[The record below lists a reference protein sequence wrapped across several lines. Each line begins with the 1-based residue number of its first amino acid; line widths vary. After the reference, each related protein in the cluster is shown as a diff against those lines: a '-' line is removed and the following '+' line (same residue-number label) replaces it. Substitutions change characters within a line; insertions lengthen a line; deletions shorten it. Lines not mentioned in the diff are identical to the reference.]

1 MKKENHNEEIRAT
14 RVGGFGGSDAAMVL
28 SIAKA
33 IEAGEKLTTTQRHRL
48 NQLKGLEEVPQFSN
62 ADTEAGHRFEDK
74 VAREIEIL
82 LPWTREQVIYDEK
95 GDLYE
100 NFRVFAHADFYFQ
113 SSGTVKECKWTR
125 TLNLDG
131 LRERYQPQLQWYY
144 MLGAEAVNLAYC
156 IVNAE
161 SGEEERGC
169 VEVPRDD
176 ATIDDLR
183 AALLLIDSRFGEL
196 DTSITEYDDTEIP
209 DNIRQEILIMRE
221 LSQKI
226 KGLEEARD
234 QHRDSVTEWM
244 ESKKAT
250 NASGWWGSV
259 TYTAASE
266 RKDFDKKAFGKDH
279 PDLLAAYSQK
289 TTKKAAYITAKFTE

>member
-1 MKKENHNEEIRAT
+1 MKKENHDQEIRST

-33 IEAGEKLTTTQRHRL
+33 IENGEKLTTTQRHRL
-48 NQLKGLEEVPQFSN
+48 NQLKGLEQVPQFCN
-62 ADTEAGHRFEDK
+62 ADTEAGHRFEDE
-74 VAREIEIL
+74 VAETLRD
-82 LPWTREQVIYDEK
+82 WTREQIMYDKK

-100 NFRVFAHADFYFQ
+100 SFRVFAHADFYL
-113 SSGTVKECKWTR
+113 SKTASVKECKWTR
-125 TLNLDG
+125 SLNLDG
-131 LRERYQPQLQWYY
+131 LRERYAAQLQWYY
-144 MLGAEAVNLAYC
+144 MLGANSVSLAYC

-161 SGEEERGC
+161 SGEDERGC
-169 VEVPRDD
+169 VDVPRDD
-176 ATIDDLR
+176 EMIEDLR
-183 AALLLIDSRFGEL
+183 AALRLIDTRFGDLDTEITEL
-196 DTSITEYDDTEIP
+196 DDEEIP

-221 LSQKI
+221 LTAKI

-234 QHRDSVTEWM
+234 QHRASVQEWM

-250 NASGWWGSV
+250 KAAGWWGSV

-266 RKDFDKKAFGKDH
+266 RKDFDKKSFGKDH

-289 TTKKAAYITAKFTE
+289 VTKKAAYITAKFTE

>member
-1 MKKENHNEEIRAT
+1 MKEINHDQEIRAT
-14 RVGGFGGSDAAMVL
+14 RRGGFGGSDAAMVL

-48 NQLKGLEEVPQFSN
+48 NQLKGIEQVPQFSN
-62 ADTEAGHRFEDK
+62 ADTEAGHRFEDE
-74 VAREIEIL
+74 VAATLNESWSRES
-82 LPWTREQVIYDEK
+82 VIYDER
-95 GDLYE
+95 GDIYE
-100 NFRVFAHADFYFQ
+100 NFRVFAHADFYWPIA
-113 SSGTVKECKWTR
+113 GGVKECKWTR

-144 MLGAEAVNLAYC
+144 MLGAESVSLCYC

-169 VEVPRDD
+169 VDVLRDD
-176 ATIDDLR
+176 NMIDDLR
-183 AALLLIDSRFGEL
+183 AALRLIDSRFGDL
-196 DTSITEYDDTEIP
+196 DTEITEFEDTDIP

-234 QHRDSVTEWM
+234 QHRASVQEWM

-250 NASGWWGSV
+250 KAAGWWGSV

-266 RKDFDKKAFGKDH
+266 RKDFDKKSFGKDH
-279 PDLLAAYSQK
+279 PDLLAAYSNK
-289 TTKKAAYITAKFTE
+289 VTKKAAYITAKFTE

>member
-1 MKKENHNEEIRAT
+1 MKENHDQEIRAT

-28 SIAKA
+28 AIAKA
-33 IEAGEKLTTTQRHRL
+33 IESGEKLTTTQRHRL
-48 NQLKGLEEVPQFSN
+48 NQLKGLEAVPQFSN
-62 ADTEAGHRFEDK
+62 DDTEAGHRFEDEVAAALPEEWLREK
-74 VAREIEIL
+74 VM
-82 LPWTREQVIYDEK
+82 YDHK

-100 NFRVFAHADFYFQ
+100 NFRVFAHADFILP
-113 SSGTVKECKWTR
+113 STGSVKECKWTR

-131 LRERYQPQLQWYY
+131 LRERYAAQLQWYY
-144 MLGAEAVNLAYC
+144 MLGANAVSLVYC

-169 VEVPRDD
+169 VDVPRDD
-176 ATIDDLR
+176 AMIYDLR
-183 AALLLIDSRFGEL
+183 ASLRLIDLRFGEL
-196 DTSITEYDDTEIP
+196 DTTITELDDTDIP

-226 KGLEEARD
+226 KGFEEARD
-234 QHRDSVTEWM
+234 QHRASVMEWM

-250 NASGWWGSV
+250 KAAGWWGSV

-289 TTKKAAYITAKFTE
+289 VTKNAAYITAKFTE

>member
-1 MKKENHNEEIRAT
+1 MKNYNHNEEIRAT

-28 SIAKA
+28 AIAKA

-48 NQLKGLEEVPQFSN
+48 NQLKGIEEVPQFSN
-62 ADTEAGHRFEDK
+62 ADTEAGHRFEEEVKATMPGND
-74 VAREIEIL
+74 
-82 LPWTREQVIYDEK
+82 WTREQVIYDEK
-95 GDLYE
+95 GDLYA
-100 NFRVFAHADFYFQ
+100 NFKAFAHADFYIAKTN
-113 SSGTVKECKWTR
+113 SVKECKWTR

-131 LRERYQPQLQWYY
+131 LRERYAAQLQWYY
-144 MLGAEAVNLAYC
+144 MLGAHAVSLAYC
-156 IVNAE
+156 IINAE

-169 VEVPRDD
+169 VDVPRDD
-176 ATIDDLR
+176 AMIDDLR
-183 AALLLIDSRFGEL
+183 AALRLIDSRFGSL
-196 DTSITEYDDTEIP
+196 DTTITELNDEDIP

-221 LSQKI
+221 LTSKI

-234 QHRDSVTEWM
+234 QHRASVQEWM

-250 NASGWWGSV
+250 KVAGWWGNV
-259 TYTAASE
+259 TYTAAIE

-289 TTKKAAYITAKFTE
+289 VTKKAAYITAKFTE

>member
-1 MKKENHNEEIRAT
+1 MENYNHDEEIRAT

-33 IEAGEKLTTTQRHRL
+33 IEAGERITTTQRHRL
-48 NQLKGLEEVPQFSN
+48 NQLKGLEDVQQFSN
-62 ADTEAGHRFEDK
+62 SDTESGHRFEDE
-74 VAREIEIL
+74 VAGTL
-82 LPWTREQVIYDEK
+82 HDWTREQVIYDEK

-100 NFRVFAHADFYFQ
+100 NFKVFAHADFYLTNTA
-113 SSGTVKECKWTR
+113 SVKECKWTR

-131 LRERYQPQLQWYY
+131 LRERYAAQLQWYY
-144 MLGAEAVNLAYC
+144 MLGAHAVSLAYC

-169 VEVPRDD
+169 VDVPRDD
-176 ATIDDLR
+176 AMIDDLR
-183 AALLLIDSRFGEL
+183 AALRLIDSRFGDL
-196 DTSITEYDDTEIP
+196 DTVITEFDDTEIP

-221 LSQKI
+221 LSAKI

-234 QHRDSVTEWM
+234 QHRESVMEWM

-250 NASGWWGSV
+250 KAAGWWGSV

-266 RKDFDKKAFGKDH
+266 RKDFDKKSFGKDH
-279 PDLLAAYSQK
+279 PDLLAAYSNK
-289 TTKKAAYITAKFTE
+289 TTKKEAYITAKFTK

>member
-1 MKKENHNEEIRAT
+1 MENYNHNEEIIAT
-14 RVGGFGGSDAAMVL
+14 RVCGFGGSDAAMVL
-28 SIAKA
+28 SIAKS
-33 IEAGEKLTTTQRHRL
+33 IESGEKLTTTQRHRL
-48 NQLKGLEEVPQFSN
+48 NQLKGLEAVPQFSN
-62 ADTEAGHRFEDK
+62 ADTEAGHRFEDEVK
-74 VAREIEIL
+74 ASM
-82 LPWTREQVIYDEK
+82 PGNDWTREQVIYDEK
-95 GDLYE
+95 GDIYE
-100 NFRVFAHADFYFQ
+100 NFKVFAHADFYLTKTN
-113 SSGTVKECKWTR
+113 SVKECKWTR

-144 MLGAEAVNLAYC
+144 MLGAHAVSLAYC

-161 SGEEERGC
+161 SVEEERGC
-169 VEVPRDD
+169 VDVPRDD
-176 ATIDDLR
+176 EMIDNLR
-183 AALLLIDSRFGEL
+183 AALRMIDIRFGEL
-196 DTSITEYDDTEIP
+196 DTVITELDDLEIP

-234 QHRDSVTEWM
+234 QHRASVMEWM

-250 NASGWWGSV
+250 KAAGWWGSV

-266 RKDFDKKAFGKDH
+266 RKEFDKKAFAKDH

-289 TTKKAAYITAKFTE
+289 TIKKAAYITAKFTE

>member
-1 MKKENHNEEIRAT
+1 MKNYNHNEEIKAT

-33 IEAGEKLTTTQRHRL
+33 IEAGDKLNTTQKHRL
-48 NQLKGLEEVPQFSN
+48 NQLKGLEPVPQFSN
-62 ADTEAGHRFEDK
+62 ADTEAGHRFEEEVKASTGND
-74 VAREIEIL
+74 
-82 LPWTREQVIYDEK
+82 WTREQIIYDEK

-100 NFRVFAHADFYFQ
+100 NFKVFAHADFYLTIAG
-113 SSGTVKECKWTR
+113 SVKECKWTR

-131 LRERYQPQLQWYY
+131 LRERYHPQLQWYY
-144 MLGAEAVNLAYC
+144 MLGAHAVSLAYC

-169 VEVPRDD
+169 VDVPRDD
-176 ATIDDLR
+176 NMIDDLR
-183 AALLLIDSRFGEL
+183 DALRVIDSRFGDLDTQITEL
-196 DTSITEYDDTEIP
+196 DDTDIP

-221 LSQKI
+221 LAAKI

-234 QHRDSVTEWM
+234 QHRASVQEWM
-244 ESKKAT
+244 ESTKAT
-250 NASGWWGSV
+250 KAAGWWGSV

-266 RKDFDKKAFGKDH
+266 RKDFDKKSFAKDH

-289 TTKKAAYITAKFTE
+289 VTKKAAYITAKFTE

>member
-1 MKKENHNEEIRAT
+1 MKKENHDQEIRST

-33 IEAGEKLTTTQRHRL
+33 IENGEKLTTTQRHRL
-48 NQLKGLEEVPQFSN
+48 NQLKGLEQVPQFCN
-62 ADTEAGHRFEDK
+62 ADTEAGHRFEDE
-74 VAREIEIL
+74 VAGTLRD
-82 LPWTREQVIYDEK
+82 WTREQIMYDKK

-100 NFRVFAHADFYFQ
+100 SFRVFAHADFYL
-113 SSGTVKECKWTR
+113 SKTASVKECKWTR
-125 TLNLDG
+125 SLNLDG
-131 LRERYQPQLQWYY
+131 LRERYAAQLQWYY
-144 MLGAEAVNLAYC
+144 MLGANSVSLAYC

-161 SGEEERGC
+161 SGEDERGC
-169 VEVPRDD
+169 VDVPRDD
-176 ATIDDLR
+176 EMIEDLR
-183 AALLLIDSRFGEL
+183 AALRLIDTRFGDLDTEITEL
-196 DTSITEYDDTEIP
+196 DDEEIP

-221 LSQKI
+221 LTAKI

-234 QHRDSVTEWM
+234 QHRASVQEWM

-250 NASGWWGSV
+250 KAAGWWGSV

-266 RKDFDKKAFGKDH
+266 RKDFDKKSFGKDH

-289 TTKKAAYITAKFTE
+289 VTKKAAYITAKFTE

>member
-1 MKKENHNEEIRAT
+1 MKEINHNEEIRAT

-33 IEAGEKLTTTQRHRL
+33 VESGEKLTTTQKHRL
-48 NQLKGLEEVPQFSN
+48 NQLKGIEQVPQFSN
-62 ADTEAGHRFEDK
+62 ADTEAGHLFEDEVDAALYGEWLREK
-74 VAREIEIL
+74 VM
-82 LPWTREQVIYDEK
+82 YDHK

-100 NFRVFAHADFYFQ
+100 NFRVFAHADFILPATA
-113 SSGTVKECKWTR
+113 SVKECKWTR

-144 MLGAEAVNLAYC
+144 MLGAHAVSLCYC

-169 VEVPRDD
+169 VDVPRDD
-176 ATIDDLR
+176 EMIYNLR
-183 AALLLIDSRFGEL
+183 AALRLIDTRFGDLDTEITEL
-196 DTSITEYDDTEIP
+196 DDTDIP

-221 LSQKI
+221 LTQKI

-234 QHRDSVTEWM
+234 QHRASVQEWM

-250 NASGWWGSV
+250 KAAGWWGSV

-279 PDLLAAYSQK
+279 PDLMAAYSNK

>member
-1 MKKENHNEEIRAT
+1 MKNYNHNEEIRAT

-33 IEAGEKLTTTQRHRL
+33 IETGEKLTTTQKHRL
-48 NQLKGLEEVPQFSN
+48 NQLKGIEQVPQFSN
-62 ADTEAGHRFEDK
+62 ADTEAGHRFEDE
-74 VAREIEIL
+74 VAATLNESWSRES
-82 LPWTREQVIYDEK
+82 VIYDER
-95 GDLYE
+95 GDIYE
-100 NFRVFAHADFYFQ
+100 NFRIFAHADFYWPIA
-113 SSGTVKECKWTR
+113 GGVKECKWTR

-144 MLGAEAVNLAYC
+144 MLGAESVSLCYC

-169 VEVPRDD
+169 VDVPRDD
-176 ATIDDLR
+176 NMIDDLR
-183 AALLLIDSRFGEL
+183 AALRIIDSRFGEL
-196 DTSITEYDDTEIP
+196 DTTITDLDDTDIP

-221 LSQKI
+221 LTQKI

-234 QHRDSVTEWM
+234 QHRASVMEWM

-250 NASGWWGSV
+250 KAAGWWGSV

-266 RKDFDKKAFGKDH
+266 RKDFDKRAFGKDH

-289 TTKKAAYITAKFTE
+289 ITKKAAYITAKFTE

>member
-1 MKKENHNEEIRAT
+1 MEKENHDQEIRAT

-33 IEAGEKLTTTQRHRL
+33 IEAGDKLTTTQRHRL

-62 ADTEAGHRFEDK
+62 ADTEAGHRFEDE
-74 VAREIEIL
+74 VADTLNSSWSRES
-82 LPWTREQVIYDEK
+82 VIYDER
-95 GDLYE
+95 GDIYE
-100 NFRVFAHADFYFQ
+100 NFRIFAHADFYWPIAG
-113 SSGTVKECKWTR
+113 SVKECKWTR
-125 TLNLDG
+125 TLDIDG

-144 MLGAEAVNLAYC
+144 MLGAEAVSLCYC

-169 VEVPRDD
+169 VDVPRDD
-176 ATIDDLR
+176 AMIEDLR
-183 AALLLIDSRFGEL
+183 AALRIIDLQFGGL
-196 DTSITEYDDTEIP
+196 DTTITEFDDTDIP

-221 LSQKI
+221 LSSKI
-226 KGLEEARD
+226 NGLEEARD
-234 QHRDSVTEWM
+234 QHRASVMEWM

-250 NASGWWGSV
+250 KAAGWWGSV

-266 RKDFDKKAFGKDH
+266 RKDFDKKSFGKDH

-289 TTKKAAYITAKFTE
+289 VTKKAAYITAKFTE

>member
-1 MKKENHNEEIRAT
+1 MENYNHNEEIRAT
-14 RVGGFGGSDAAMVL
+14 RVGGFGGSDAALVL
-28 SIAKA
+28 AIAKA
-33 IEAGEKLTTTQRHRL
+33 IESGDKLTTTQRHRL
-48 NQLKGLEEVPQFSN
+48 NQLKGIEQVPQFSN
-62 ADTEAGHRFEDK
+62 ADTEAGHRFEDE
-74 VAREIEIL
+74 VAATLNESWSRES
-82 LPWTREQVIYDEK
+82 VIYDER
-95 GDLYE
+95 GDIYE
-100 NFRVFAHADFYFQ
+100 NFRIFAHADFYWPIAG
-113 SSGTVKECKWTR
+113 SVKECKWTR

-144 MLGAEAVNLAYC
+144 MLGAESVSLCYC

-169 VEVPRDD
+169 VDVPRDD
-176 ATIDDLR
+176 NMIDDLR
-183 AALLLIDSRFGEL
+183 AALRLIDCRFGEL
-196 DTSITEYDDTEIP
+196 DTTITELDDTDIP

-221 LSQKI
+221 LSAKI

-234 QHRDSVTEWM
+234 QHRASVTEWM

-250 NASGWWGSV
+250 KAAGWWGSV

-266 RKDFDKKAFGKDH
+266 RKDFDKKAFAKDH

-289 TTKKAAYITAKFTE
+289 VTKKAAYITAKFTE

>member
-1 MKKENHNEEIRAT
+1 MKKINHEQEIKAT

-28 SIAKA
+28 AIAKT

-48 NQLKGLEEVPQFSN
+48 NQLKGLETVPQFSN
-62 ADTEAGHRFEDK
+62 ADTESGHSFEEEVKATMTGND
-74 VAREIEIL
+74 
-82 LPWTREQVIYDEK
+82 WTREQVIYDEK

-100 NFRVFAHADFYFQ
+100 NFKVFAHADFYLTNTA
-113 SSGTVKECKWTR
+113 SVKECKWTR
-125 TLNLDG
+125 VLNLDG

-144 MLGAEAVNLAYC
+144 MLGAHAVSLAYC

-161 SGEEERGC
+161 SGEEDRGC
-169 VEVPRDD
+169 VDVPRDD
-176 ATIDDLR
+176 AMIDDLR
-183 AALLLIDSRFGEL
+183 AALRLIDSRFGEL
-196 DTSITEYDDTEIP
+196 DTTITEFDDTDIP

-221 LSQKI
+221 LSAKI
-226 KGLEEARD
+226 KSLEEARD
-234 QHRDSVTEWM
+234 QHRASVQEWM

-250 NASGWWGSV
+250 KAAGWWGIL
-259 TYTAASE
+259 TYTVASE

-289 TTKKAAYITAKFTE
+289 VTKKAAYITAKFTE

>member
-1 MKKENHNEEIRAT
+1 MKEINHNEEIRAT

-33 IEAGEKLTTTQRHRL
+33 IEAGEKLTTTQKHRL
-48 NQLKGLEEVPQFSN
+48 NQLKGIEQVPQFSN
-62 ADTEAGHRFEDK
+62 ADTEAGHRFEEE
-74 VAREIEIL
+74 VAATLKDEWKREAI
-82 LPWTREQVIYDEK
+82 VYDRQ
-95 GDLYE
+95 GDIYE
-100 NFRVFAHADFYFQ
+100 NFKVFAHADFLHCKFDD
-113 SSGTVKECKWTR
+113 VKECKWTR

-131 LRERYQPQLQWYY
+131 LRERYQPQLQWSY
-144 MLGAEAVNLAYC
+144 MLGAESVSLAYC

-169 VEVPRDD
+169 VDVPRDD
-176 ATIDDLR
+176 EMIDNLR
-183 AALLLIDSRFGEL
+183 AALRLIDCRFGEL
-196 DTSITEYDDTEIP
+196 DTEITEFDDIDIP

-234 QHRDSVTEWM
+234 QHRASVMEWM

-250 NASGWWGSV
+250 KAAGWWGSV

-266 RKDFDKKAFGKDH
+266 RKDFDKKSFGKDH

-289 TTKKAAYITAKFTE
+289 VTKKAAYITAKFTE

>member
-1 MKKENHNEEIRAT
+1 MENYNHDEEIRAT

-48 NQLKGLEEVPQFSN
+48 NQLKGLEDVQQFSN
-62 ADTEAGHRFEDK
+62 SDTESGHRFEDE
-74 VAREIEIL
+74 VAATLNESWSRES
-82 LPWTREQVIYDEK
+82 VIYDER
-95 GDLYE
+95 GDIYE
-100 NFRVFAHADFYFQ
+100 NFKVFAHADFYLTNTN
-113 SSGTVKECKWTR
+113 SVKECKWTR
-125 TLNLDG
+125 VLNLDG

-144 MLGAEAVNLAYC
+144 MLGADAVSLAYC

-169 VEVPRDD
+169 VDVPRDD
-176 ATIDDLR
+176 NMIDDLR
-183 AALLLIDSRFGEL
+183 AALRLIDTRFGGL
-196 DTSITEYDDTEIP
+196 DTTITEFDDTEIP

-234 QHRDSVTEWM
+234 QHRASVMEWM
-244 ESKKAT
+244 ETVKVTKA
-250 NASGWWGSV
+250 AGWWGSV

-266 RKDFDKKAFGKDH
+266 RKDFDKKSFGKDH

-289 TTKKAAYITAKFTE
+289 VTKKAAYITAKFTE

>member
-1 MKKENHNEEIRAT
+1 MKEINHNEEIRAT

-33 IEAGEKLTTTQRHRL
+33 IEAGEKLTTTQCHRI
-48 NQLKGLEEVPQFSN
+48 NQLKGIEQVPQFSN
-62 ADTEAGHRFEDK
+62 ADTEAGHRFEDE
-74 VAREIEIL
+74 VAATLNESWSRES
-82 LPWTREQVIYDEK
+82 VIYDER
-95 GDLYE
+95 GDIYE
-100 NFRVFAHADFYFQ
+100 NFRIFAHADFYWPIA
-113 SSGTVKECKWTR
+113 GGVKECKWTR

-144 MLGAEAVNLAYC
+144 MLGAETVSLCYC

-169 VEVPRDD
+169 VDVPRDD
-176 ATIDDLR
+176 ATIDSLR
-183 AALLLIDSRFGEL
+183 AALRIIDSRFGDLDTEITEL
-196 DTSITEYDDTEIP
+196 DDEDIP

-221 LSQKI
+221 LTQKI

-234 QHRDSVTEWM
+234 QHRASVMEWM

-250 NASGWWGSV
+250 KAAGWWGSV

-289 TTKKAAYITAKFTE
+289 VTKKAAYITTKFTE

>member
-1 MKKENHNEEIRAT
+1 
-14 RVGGFGGSDAAMVL
+14 MVL
-28 SIAKA
+28 AIAKS
-33 IEAGEKLTTTQRHRL
+33 IESGEKLTTTQKHRL
-48 NQLKGLEEVPQFSN
+48 NQLKGLEEAPQFSN
-62 ADTEAGHRFEDK
+62 SDTESGHRFEDE
-74 VAREIEIL
+74 VAATLNESWSRES
-82 LPWTREQVIYDEK
+82 VIYDER
-95 GDLYE
+95 GDIYE
-100 NFRVFAHADFYFQ
+100 NFRIFAHADFYWPIA
-113 SSGTVKECKWTR
+113 GGVKECKWTR

-144 MLGAEAVNLAYC
+144 MLGAESVSLCYC

-169 VEVPRDD
+169 VDVLRDD
-176 ATIDDLR
+176 NMIDDLR
-183 AALLLIDSRFGEL
+183 AALRLIDSRFGDL
-196 DTSITEYDDTEIP
+196 DTEITEFEDTDIP

-234 QHRDSVTEWM
+234 QHRASVIEWM

-250 NASGWWGSV
+250 KAAGWWGSV

-266 RKDFDKKAFGKDH
+266 RKDFDKKSFGKDH
-279 PDLLAAYSQK
+279 PDLLAAYSNK
-289 TTKKAAYITAKFTE
+289 VTKKAAYITAKFTE

>member
-1 MKKENHNEEIRAT
+1 MKKENHDQEIRST

-33 IEAGEKLTTTQRHRL
+33 IENGEKLTTTQRHRL
-48 NQLKGLEEVPQFSN
+48 NQLKGLEQVPQFCN
-62 ADTEAGHRFEDK
+62 ADTEAGHRFEDE
-74 VAREIEIL
+74 VAETLRD
-82 LPWTREQVIYDEK
+82 WTREQIMYDKK

-100 NFRVFAHADFYFQ
+100 SFRVFAHADFYL
-113 SSGTVKECKWTR
+113 SKTASVKECKWTR
-125 TLNLDG
+125 SLNLDG
-131 LRERYQPQLQWYY
+131 LRERYAAQLQWYY
-144 MLGAEAVNLAYC
+144 MLGANSVSLAYC

-161 SGEEERGC
+161 SGEDERGC
-169 VEVPRDD
+169 VDVPRYDEM
-176 ATIDDLR
+176 IEDLR
-183 AALLLIDSRFGEL
+183 AALRLIDTRFGDLDTEITEL
-196 DTSITEYDDTEIP
+196 DDEEIP

-221 LSQKI
+221 LTAKI

-234 QHRDSVTEWM
+234 QHRASVQEWM

-250 NASGWWGSV
+250 KAAGWWGSV

-266 RKDFDKKAFGKDH
+266 RKDFDKKSFGKDH

-289 TTKKAAYITAKFTE
+289 VTKKAAYITAKFTE

>member
-1 MKKENHNEEIRAT
+1 MKNYNHDEEIRAT

-33 IEAGEKLTTTQRHRL
+33 IEAGEKLTITQRHRL
-48 NQLKGLEEVPQFSN
+48 NQLKGIEEVPQFSN
-62 ADTEAGHRFEDK
+62 ADTEAGHRFEEEVKASMSGND
-74 VAREIEIL
+74 
-82 LPWTREQVIYDEK
+82 WTREQIIYDEK

-100 NFRVFAHADFYFQ
+100 NFKVFAHADFYLTNTN
-113 SSGTVKECKWTR
+113 SVKECKWTR

-131 LRERYQPQLQWYY
+131 LRERYAAQLQWYY
-144 MLGAEAVNLAYC
+144 MLGADSVSLAYC

-169 VEVPRDD
+169 VDVPRDD
-176 ATIDDLR
+176 NMIDDLR
-183 AALLLIDSRFGEL
+183 AALRIIDSRFGDL
-196 DTSITEYDDTEIP
+196 DTEITEVEDTDIP

-221 LSQKI
+221 LAAKI

-234 QHRDSVTEWM
+234 QHRASVMEWM

-250 NASGWWGSV
+250 KAAGWWGSV

-266 RKDFDKKAFGKDH
+266 RKDFDKKSFGKDH

-289 TTKKAAYITAKFTE
+289 VTKKAAYITAKFTE

>member
-1 MKKENHNEEIRAT
+1 MKEINHNEEIRAT

-28 SIAKA
+28 AIAKA
-33 IEAGEKLTTTQRHRL
+33 IESGEKLTTTQRHRL

-62 ADTEAGHRFEDK
+62 ADTEAGHRFEEEVKAAMPGND
-74 VAREIEIL
+74 
-82 LPWTREQVIYDEK
+82 WTREQVIYDEK

-100 NFRVFAHADFYFQ
+100 NFKVFAHADFYLTNTA
-113 SSGTVKECKWTR
+113 SVKECKWTR

-144 MLGAEAVNLAYC
+144 MLGANAVSLCYC

-161 SGEEERGC
+161 SGEEDRGC
-169 VEVPRDD
+169 VDVPRDD
-176 ATIDDLR
+176 EMIDDLR
-183 AALLLIDSRFGEL
+183 AALRLIDSRFGDIDTEITEL
-196 DTSITEYDDTEIP
+196 DDTDIP
-209 DNIRQEILIMRE
+209 DNIRQEIFIMRE

-234 QHRDSVTEWM
+234 QHRASVQEWM
-244 ESKKAT
+244 ESKKAVK
-250 NASGWWGSV
+250 AAGWWGSV

-279 PDLLAAYSQK
+279 PDLLAAYSSK
-289 TTKKAAYITAKFTE
+289 VTKKAAFITAKFTE

>member
-1 MKKENHNEEIRAT
+1 MKEINHDQEIRAT

-48 NQLKGLEEVPQFSN
+48 NQLKGLEQVPQFSN
-62 ADTEAGHRFEDK
+62 ADTEAGHRFEDE
-74 VAREIEIL
+74 VAATLNESWSRES
-82 LPWTREQVIYDEK
+82 VIYDER
-95 GDLYE
+95 GDIYE
-100 NFRVFAHADFYFQ
+100 NFRTFAHADFYLTNTA
-113 SSGTVKECKWTR
+113 SVKECKWTR

-131 LRERYQPQLQWYY
+131 LCERYQPQLQWYY
-144 MLGAEAVNLAYC
+144 MLGADSVSLAYC

-169 VEVPRDD
+169 VDVPRDD
-176 ATIDDLR
+176 NMIDDLR
-183 AALLLIDSRFGEL
+183 AALRLIDSRFVEI
-196 DTSITEYDDTEIP
+196 DTEITEFYNEEIP

-221 LSQKI
+221 LTQKI

-234 QHRDSVTEWM
+234 QHRASVMEWM
-244 ESKKAT
+244 ELKRATKA
-250 NASGWWGSV
+250 AGWWGSV
-259 TYTAASE
+259 IYTAASE
-266 RKDFDKKAFGKDH
+266 RKDFDKKSFGKDH

-289 TTKKAAYITAKFTE
+289 VTKKAAYITAKFTD